1 MKTGAVTIVSAFY
14 NLLSAK
20 YSIQHYKKWIKQF
33 CKIPAHMIIFTTEEY
48 AIEIYYWRRTMLEKT
63 QVIIREFNSFAMT
76 CPSMMKFWSKQSEF
90 DKSNVPSSSP
100 ELYAMW
106 ALKQEL
112 VRIAIYQNIFQS
124 KWFVWC
130 DISIQRFRSLEH
142 LYMTFPYDIERICVP
157 GRMGFLEV
165 DTIPQKYLDDWNEDK
180 PVDYPYPNVT
190 LGSGCIAG
198 DIEAWLEFGE
208 AYKNMLQEFAIRG
221 WFAGK
226 ETDVFFAILMEKK
239 TKLPF
244 RLFHAKQFVNIPG
257 IEWLSFPVML
267 GGNIEAVVDMRFE
280 L

>member
-1 MKTGAVTIVSAFY
+1 MKTGSVTIVSAFY
-14 NLLSAK
+14 NLPSAK
-20 YSIQHYKKWIKQF
+20 YSIGHYKKWIKQF
-33 CKIPAHMIIFTTEEY
+33 CKIPAHIVIFTTEEY
-48 AIEIYYWRRTMLEKT
+48 AMEIYHWRRTMLEKT
-63 QVIIREFNSFAMT
+63 HVIIRDFHSFAMT
-76 CPSMMKFWSKQSEF
+76 CSSMMKFWSKQGEGSA
-90 DKSNVPSSSP
+90 

-112 VRIAIYQNIFQS
+112 MRIAIHQNIFQS

-142 LYMTFPYDIERICVP
+142 FYMTFPYDVERLCVP

-165 DTIPQKYLDDWNEDK
+165 DKIPQKYVDDWNEDK
-180 PVDYPYPNVT
+180 PIDYPYPNVT

-208 AYKNMLQEFAIRG
+208 AYKNMLQEFALRG

-244 RLFHAKQFVNIPG
+244 RLFHAKQFVNVPG

-267 GGNIEAVVDMRFE
+267 AGNIEAVVDSRFE